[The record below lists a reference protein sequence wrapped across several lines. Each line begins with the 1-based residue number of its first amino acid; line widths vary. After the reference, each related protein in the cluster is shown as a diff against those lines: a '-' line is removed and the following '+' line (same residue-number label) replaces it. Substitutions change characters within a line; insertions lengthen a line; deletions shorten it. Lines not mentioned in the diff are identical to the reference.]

1 MVGVE
6 RSTSRHQVNT
16 TATIPSPLVERCQS
30 HIPDEVLAAGLFMPN
45 AGGRHE
51 LSWRGFQRRQLL
63 KGAGC
68 YQGERVVVA
77 VTALQVWTLELGLRD
92 RVISARHWDRDGM
105 LVRHVPTHGAGEDL
119 EWPAF
124 RITSVLALPAIELVI
139 RHRDESAAAVL
150 RLLGLARRT

>member
-1 MVGVE
+1 M
-6 RSTSRHQVNT
+6 
-16 TATIPSPLVERCQS
+16 
-30 HIPDEVLAAGLFMPN
+30 GLFKPN

-68 YQGERVVVA
+68 YQGEQVIVA
-77 VTALQVWTLELGLRD
+77 VTALQVWTLELGFRG
-92 RVISARHWDRDGM
+92 RVISVRHWDRDAM
-105 LVRHVPTHGAGEDL
+105 VVRRVPTEGTTEDV

-124 RITSVLALPAIELVI
+124 RITDVHALPAIELVI

-150 RLLGLARRT
+150 RLLGLVRRG